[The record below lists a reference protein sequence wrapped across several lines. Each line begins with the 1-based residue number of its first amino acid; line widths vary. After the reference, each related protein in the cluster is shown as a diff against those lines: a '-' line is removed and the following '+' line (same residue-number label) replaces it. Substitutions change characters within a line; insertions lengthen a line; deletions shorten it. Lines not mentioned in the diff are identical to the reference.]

1 MQWHPINGPFQLHFR
16 KLNPMSKSGTH
27 PSLCYTSQRRIPQIG
42 RHYPDRSRVNSMKWK
57 QALNEST
64 CNLPLLEKQPV
75 YPMTSKIVIKM
86 LLLTHQWT
94 DFRALPSE
102 APLCTHFF
110 SRIAPNHGVYI
121 RPNQEADM
129 SQLKFT
135 EPALKWLTA
144 DWVIFWFHNRP
155 LIKRS
160 FTRDINKWVEHNDF
174 PVPCLI

>member
-1 MQWHPINGPFQLHFR
+1 MAPIHLCATLPNVESHRLAVIIQTDHVLTAWSGNRL
-16 KLNPMSKSGTH
+16 LMSS
-27 PSLCYTSQRRIPQIG
+27 
-42 RHYPDRSRVNSMKWK
+42 
-57 QALNEST
+57 ST

-110 SRIAPNHGVYI
+110 SRIAPN
-121 RPNQEADM
+121 EADM

>member
-110 SRIAPNHGVYI
+110 FQNSSQPRSLYPTKPGSRYVSTEVY
-121 RPNQEADM
+121 R
-129 SQLKFT
+129 T
-135 EPALKWLTA
+135 
-144 DWVIFWFHNRP
+144 
-155 LIKRS
+155 S
-160 FTRDINKWVEHNDF
+160 FKMTDSRLGDILVS
-174 PVPCLI
+174 